1 MQNVYSF
8 PNNLEKAQLV
18 KYYSSRIHNLLPL
31 LINLYSWI
39 CIDWF
44 HMIFVFLKVMQ
55 RTGIEG
61 DQAILLLEDHQ
72 FFDAV
77 FLELINS
84 LLSAGEIPGLYTPEE
99 LEPLLTPL
107 KDEASQDGFRGTLF
121 SYFASRVSK
130 NLHVVLSMD
139 YSSSAFIANCESN
152 PSFFKSCTF
161 KWMNGWSRESMLQG
175 MRYYLEIP

>member
-1 MQNVYSF
+1 MF
-8 PNNLEKAQLV
+8 
-18 KYYSSRIHNLLPL
+18 
-31 LINLYSWI
+31 
-39 CIDWF
+39 
-44 HMIFVFLKVMQ
+44 FVFLKVMQ

-107 KDEASQDGFRGTLF
+107 KDEASQEGFRGTLF

-175 MRYYLEIP
+175 MIYYLEIP